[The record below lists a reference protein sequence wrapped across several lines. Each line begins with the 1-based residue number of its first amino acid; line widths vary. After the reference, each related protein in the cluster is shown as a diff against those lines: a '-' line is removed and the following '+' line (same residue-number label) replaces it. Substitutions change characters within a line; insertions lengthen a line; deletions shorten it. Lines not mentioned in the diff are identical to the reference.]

1 MQWRHETLNKD
12 VLYELKS
19 DNDSLKKLEIVSYG
33 GTEFPDWVGNPSFHW
48 LTHVT
53 IYGCEECTF
62 LPRLGQLPSLKELRI
77 ECTWNVKVVGLELL
91 GPGDAF
97 LSLEILRFSCMLGW
111 EVWST
116 NNSGVV
122 GAAFPCLEE
131 LFIQFC
137 PKLVEVSLEALPSLR
152 VLKVIGCGHGVLS
165 SLVHIASS
173 VTKLEISLIKGL
185 SDELWR
191 GVIKNLVKVEEIRM
205 IDCDEIRY
213 LWESE
218 AEAGKVLVNLRELEV
233 RNCSN
238 LVSLGEKEEDYG
250 GSNLTSL
257 RTSRVFNCKSLEH
270 CSCPDSIESLTIWGC
285 DSITSVSFPTGGG
298 QKLKSVTIRD
308 CKKLLEKD
316 LGIEEKTRVLIN
328 SSMQMLQ
335 SIDIESWQN
344 LKSIT
349 ELNLSMRDMQTIIA

>member
-1 MQWRHETLNKD
+1 MAVKNVHFYQDL
-12 VLYELKS
+12 
-19 DNDSLKKLEIVSYG
+19 VSY
-33 GTEFPDWVGNPSFHW
+33 H
-48 LTHVT
+48 H
-53 IYGCEECTF
+53 
-62 LPRLGQLPSLKELRI
+62 LRNCVLI
-77 ECTWNVKVVGLELL
+77 
-91 GPGDAF
+91 
-97 LSLEILRFSCMLGW
+97 
-111 EVWST
+111 
-116 NNSGVV
+116 
-122 GAAFPCLEE
+122 
-131 LFIQFC
+131 
-137 PKLVEVSLEALPSLR
+137 SLEALPSLR

-165 SLVHIASS
+165 SLVHVASS

-185 SDELWR
+185 SDEMWR

-257 RTSRVFNCKSLEH
+257 RTLRVFNCKSLEH
-270 CSCPDSIESLTIWGC
+270 CSCPDSIESLTNWGC

-308 CKKLLEKD
+308 CKKLLEKE
-316 LGIEEKTRVLIN
+316 LGIEEKTRVLIK

-349 ELNLSMRDMQTIIA
+349 ELKCPNLKKKSSIRGSYWDLVSLIPINEQKEKFCCLGILLNL